1 MDVMPN
7 SARTLASE
15 SAPYCRVILATRAE
29 ALERRI
35 VGALA
40 DEFTAVAT
48 VKAGQE
54 IEAITSPPD
63 VVIIDADLPD
73 AVSMSALLRIR
84 RRWPGLSI
92 IAIGVQTES
101 LASQMLDWGVDDAV
115 ESRCTWPHTIARL
128 HAATRRARTVN
139 ASLRKRV
146 GDVVYERDTRRV
158 WCDGE
163 EVSFAPR
170 ELAVLD
176 CLWGR
181 AGQVVRQESLY
192 DFVWSGETE
201 GARSNRVEVYI
212 SYVRRKLKRSNEVAI
227 ETLRGAGYRLVKRA
241 KEQTTAN
248 KT

>member
-1 MDVMPN
+1 MPN
-7 SARTLASE
+7 SARTIATE
-15 SAPYCRVILATRAE
+15 SAPYCRVILATRGE
-29 ALERRI
+29 SLERRI

-54 IEAITSPPD
+54 IEALTAPPD
-63 VVIIDADLPD
+63 VVILDAALPEV
-73 AVSMSALLRIR
+73 VSMGTLLRTR
-84 RRWPGLSI
+84 RRWPGLTI
-92 IAIGVQTES
+92 ITIGVPTEAQ
-101 LASQMLDWGVDDAV
+101 ASQMLDWGVDDAI
-115 ESRCTWPHTIARL
+115 EARCSWAHTVARL
-128 HAATRRARTVN
+128 SAAARRARTVN

-163 EVSFAPR
+163 EVNFAPR

-192 DFVWSGETE
+192 DFVWSGEAE

-227 ETLRGAGYRLVKRA
+227 ETLRGAGYRLVKRS
-241 KEQTTAN
+241 KQG
-248 KT
+248 

>member
-7 SARTLASE
+7 SARTIASE

-29 ALERRI
+29 TLERRI
-35 VGALA
+35 IGALA

-54 IEAITSPPD
+54 IEALASPPD

-73 AVSMSALLRIR
+73 AVSMTALLRIR
-84 RRWPGLSI
+84 RRWPGLAI
-92 IAIGVQTES
+92 IAVGVPTEG
-101 LASQMLDWGVDDAV
+101 LASQMLGWGVDDAI
-115 ESRCTWPHTIARL
+115 EARCSWPHTVARL
-128 HAATRRARTVN
+128 SAATRRARTVN

-158 WCDGE
+158 WCDG
-163 EVSFAPR
+163 VVVNFAPR

-192 DFVWSGETE
+192 DFVWSGEAE

-227 ETLRGAGYRLVKRA
+227 ETLRGAGYRLVKRQ
-241 KEQTTAN
+241 KQG
-248 KT
+248 

>member
-7 SARTLASE
+7 SARTIATE
-15 SAPYCRVILATRAE
+15 SAPYCRVILATRGE
-29 ALERRI
+29 TLERRI
-35 VGALA
+35 IGALA
-40 DEFTAVAT
+40 DEFTAITT
-48 VKAGQE
+48 VKAGPE
-54 IEAITSPPD
+54 IEALASPPD

-92 IAIGVQTES
+92 IAIGVATEA
-101 LASQMLDWGVDDAV
+101 LASQMLDWGVDDAI
-115 ESRCTWPHTIARL
+115 EARCSWAHTIARL
-128 HAATRRARTVN
+128 SAATRRARTVN

-163 EVSFAPR
+163 EVNFAPR

-192 DFVWSGETE
+192 DFVWSGEAE

-227 ETLRGAGYRLVKRA
+227 ETLRGAGYRLVRRQK
-241 KEQTTAN
+241 QS
-248 KT
+248 

>member
-7 SARTLASE
+7 SARPLATE
-15 SAPYCRVILATRAE
+15 SAPYCRVILATRGE
-29 ALERRI
+29 TLERRI

-48 VKAGQE
+48 VKSGHE

-63 VVIIDADLPD
+63 VVIIDAELPD
-73 AVSMSALLRIR
+73 AVTMSALLRIR

-92 IAIGVQTES
+92 IAVGVSTEQ

-115 ESRCTWPHTIARL
+115 EARCSWSHTIARL
-128 HAATRRARTVN
+128 SAATRRARTVN

-163 EVSFAPR
+163 EVNFAPR

-192 DFVWSGETE
+192 DFVWSGEAE

-212 SYVRRKLKRSNEVAI
+212 SYVRRKLRRSNEVAI
-227 ETLRGAGYRLVKRA
+227 ETLRGAGYRLVRRPK
-241 KEQTTAN
+241 QS
-248 KT
+248 